1 MVQGSFGKANINA
14 FIFSDYG
21 LHTASTRGMTVLNR
35 NYSDSPS
42 TNGGATRAAGGAP
55 VIRPSEI
62 PPAPCHPKAK
72 GPGHSMHSHKV
83 PKIALHSLQNS
94 SAQTGLLM
102 IAFLVHG
109 NVGYCFPGP
118 SATFT
123 LSNLVLTPF

>member
-1 MVQGSFGKANINA
+1 M
-14 FIFSDYG
+14 
-21 LHTASTRGMTVLNR
+21 
-35 NYSDSPS
+35 
-42 TNGGATRAAGGAP
+42 
-55 VIRPSEI
+55 IRPSEI
-62 PPAPCHPKAK
+62 PPASCHLKAK

-83 PKIALHSLQNS
+83 PKIELRSLQNS

-123 LSNLVLTPF
+123 LSNLVLSPF